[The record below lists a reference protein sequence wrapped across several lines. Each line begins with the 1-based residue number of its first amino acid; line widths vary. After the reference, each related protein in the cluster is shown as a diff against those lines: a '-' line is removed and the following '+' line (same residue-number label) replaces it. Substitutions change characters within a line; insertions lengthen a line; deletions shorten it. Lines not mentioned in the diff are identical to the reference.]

1 MHTIDFETCANNYQ
15 SEHNGASRYCIGE
28 RKIDESYFIFY
39 TSGAKTKIVFDKM
52 YVSNFFAITFFQAIK
67 IFVFLVCRTTSTK
80 RNTLHVTFLKITLLL
95 VVLTSTYT
103 PFGRS
108 FALKN
113 HNKSTRQIVVLYAFQ
128 ALTSLYYS
136 KTWIKQVPRRLVIPF
151 RHLFFAILGPKIHIT
166 FGISLLSKERGNFAS
181 NRIWTFKN

>member
-1 MHTIDFETCANNYQ
+1 MEYIIVSDTSIVAVNRGTKDNESSNIVYRDNGELHTIDFETCANNYQ

-28 RKIDESYFIFY
+28 RKIDESYFMFY

-108 FALKN
+108 FA
-113 HNKSTRQIVVLYAFQ
+113 NKLPDLSTR
-128 ALTSLYYS
+128 
-136 KTWIKQVPRRLVIPF
+136 
-151 RHLFFAILGPKIHIT
+151 
-166 FGISLLSKERGNFAS
+166 
-181 NRIWTFKN
+181 